1 MSATDGIEMKSLE
14 EELRTAFELFDED
27 KDGEITLAELAKIM
41 EVHGFQPSQEELMR
55 MIGNADTNRQE
66 RDDLI
71 NRLSSCCLIRN
82 GTVDFQEFLV
92 MMKEMMRDVDEEET
106 VRQAFNVFDKDGDGL
121 ISAEEIR
128 QTMMGLGEEVKMI
141 SDEILFIIL
150 FFSRFQK
157 QKSQLW

>member
-1 MSATDGIEMKSLE
+1 
-14 EELRTAFELFDED
+14 
-27 KDGEITLAELAKIM
+27 
-41 EVHGFQPSQEELMR
+41 
-55 MIGNADTNRQE
+55 
-66 RDDLI
+66 
-71 NRLSSCCLIRN
+71 
-82 GTVDFQEFLV
+82 

>member
-1 MSATDGIEMKSLE
+1 
-14 EELRTAFELFDED
+14 
-27 KDGEITLAELAKIM
+27 
-41 EVHGFQPSQEELMR
+41 
-55 MIGNADTNRQE
+55 
-66 RDDLI
+66 
-71 NRLSSCCLIRN
+71 
-82 GTVDFQEFLV
+82 

-128 QTMMGLGEEVKMI
+128 QTMIGLGEEVKMI
-141 SDEILFIIL
+141 SDDEILFIIL

>member
-1 MSATDGIEMKSLE
+1 
-14 EELRTAFELFDED
+14 
-27 KDGEITLAELAKIM
+27 
-41 EVHGFQPSQEELMR
+41 
-55 MIGNADTNRQE
+55 
-66 RDDLI
+66 
-71 NRLSSCCLIRN
+71 
-82 GTVDFQEFLV
+82 

-121 ISAEEIR
+121 ISAEEIK

>member
-1 MSATDGIEMKSLE
+1 
-14 EELRTAFELFDED
+14 
-27 KDGEITLAELAKIM
+27 
-41 EVHGFQPSQEELMR
+41 
-55 MIGNADTNRQE
+55 
-66 RDDLI
+66 
-71 NRLSSCCLIRN
+71 
-82 GTVDFQEFLV
+82 

-128 QTMMGLGEEVKMI
+128 QTMIGLGEEVKMI